1 MRIDPQPLAFAVTLY
16 ASAPRLASLILNI
29 KIFYNT
35 NIIFIIC
42 TGESNVY
49 TLGTIGSHRVVATKL
64 PSVGRTREAM
74 TAAGNTTTRLLGIF
88 QKVNNNIYIKSNF
101 QTII

>member
-1 MRIDPQPLAFAVTLY
+1 M
-16 ASAPRLASLILNI
+16 
-29 KIFYNT
+29 
-35 NIIFIIC
+35 

-49 TLGTIGSHRVVATKL
+49 TLGTIGAHRVVTTKL

-88 QKVNNNIYIKSNF
+88 QKVSLKLTLFNLGIKDGFFVSL
-101 QTII
+101 